1 MQAPELIT
9 TVQALPVVQ
18 ALGADATLRAQCD
31 RPTLCIPAH
40 ALVALATQLRDTPE
54 LRFDLLETHTAIDWI
69 EQDRLELL
77 YLLTSIAHGHHLTLS
92 VSIDRDEPLVP
103 TLCFVYPIAEW
114 LEREAYDMFGI
125 LYDGHPDLRRLF
137 LEDDWVGFPLRKDY
151 EDDFMLER
159 PE

>member
-1 MQAPELIT
+1 MDALNLIAA
-9 TVQALPVVQ
+9 VQALHPAAQ
-18 ALGADATLRAQCD
+18 ARAQSD
-31 RPTLCIPAH
+31 QPTLTVAAD
-40 ALVALATQLRDTPE
+40 ALVALATQLRDDPD
-54 LRFDLLETHTAIDWI
+54 LRFDLLETHTAVDWL
-69 EQDRLELL
+69 EEDRFELL
-77 YLLTSIAHGHHLTLS
+77 YLLTSVPHGHRLLLA
-92 VSIDRDEPLVP
+92 VNIDRDAPVVP
-103 TLCFVYPIAEW
+103 TVSQVWPIAEW